1 MRIQHLARAAATGL
15 LAALSSALL
24 ILPAHARVSL
34 DDLQA
39 QINALE
45 ARTSQLEAMRNQQ
58 CPTGLF
64 MRGIDAAG
72 AIICANPPGPPVVY
86 SASFTQSQPAP
97 ASAVDDWAT
106 FRASLT
112 GAFASFT
119 LKSNLAP
126 GVSCNDPAAA
136 TAIAQAMNT
145 GAQVVVAC
153 GAETFRTS
161 TFCLAG
167 GTGGMELTNASGLCN
182 CDNSASVATLRP
194 DIGNPNW
201 GGVGG
206 ATCSAPSQTITLE
219 FRR

>member
-1 MRIQHLARAAATGL
+1 MNRPHATPAPDEHRQWLSDLADGR
-15 LAALSSALL
+15 
-24 ILPAHARVSL
+24 L
-34 DDLQA
+34 DDHDL
-39 QINALE
+39 
-45 ARTSQLEAMRNQQ
+45 
-58 CPTGLF
+58 
-64 MRGIDAAG
+64 AG
-72 AIICANPPGPPVVY
+72 ACRRWAE
-86 SASFTQSQPAP
+86 
-97 ASAVDDWAT
+97 DDDARRTWHAYH
-106 FRASLT
+106 LI
-112 GAFASFT
+112 
-119 LKSNLAP
+119 
-126 GVSCNDPAAA
+126 DPTAA

-182 CDNSASVATLRP
+182 CDNSANVATLRP
-194 DIGNPNW
+194 DIGNQNW